1 MTIIPIYRPYVFLRC
16 RKCGRKTGHVLIN
29 AVTTGKDGIEE
40 TFECQECGET
50 KKIYELASMVGREN
64 LSIQELKENV
74 KAKREVVEQLE
85 AKKKDLEKRLK
96 ESQKK
101 EPMEVT
107 IKEAPAS
114 QQPKQTEE
122 QPKTIK
128 IKKKK
133 RKWF

>member
-16 RKCGRKTGHVLIN
+16 KKCGRKTGHVLIN

-64 LSIQELKENV
+64 LSVQELKEKV
-74 KAKREVVEQLE
+74 KAKREVVEHLE
-85 AKKKDLEKRLK
+85 SKKKDLEKRLK

-101 EPMEVT
+101 EPMEVK
-107 IKEAPAS
+107 IKEAPTS

-122 QPKTIK
+122 QPKAIK

-133 RKWF
+133 RRWF